1 MTADEV
7 DLLNR
12 ITVIEGLMGG
22 KPTIRGM
29 RFPVADL
36 LGYLSA
42 GMTKEELLREFPF
55 LQEADI
61 SAALYYAAQKLDHPV
76 IKVAPHA
83 A

>member
-1 MTADEV
+1 MITGDV

-12 ITVIEGLMGG
+12 ITIIEGLMGG

-29 RFPVADL
+29 RFAVADL

-42 GMTKEELLREFPF
+42 GMTKEDLLTEFPF
-55 LQEADI
+55 LEENDI
-61 SAALYYAAQKLDHPV
+61 RAAFYYAAQKLDHPV